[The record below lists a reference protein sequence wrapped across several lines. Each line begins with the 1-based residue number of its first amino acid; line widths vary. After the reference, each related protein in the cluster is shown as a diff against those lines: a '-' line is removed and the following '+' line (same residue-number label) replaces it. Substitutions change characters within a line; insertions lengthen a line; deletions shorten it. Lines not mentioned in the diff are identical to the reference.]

1 MSTSDSVAGGSPGV
15 GAPGAG
21 PTADITPQA
30 GPRTPEP
37 ASGAAR
43 GRKRKLT
50 DREKRNLRMGLLFIS
65 PWMIGVAVF
74 VIYPLIYSFVISLT
88 QYSGMQT
95 PTFIGIQNY
104 IAALADPMVHTSVYN
119 TAYYMFIAVPV
130 GLVVALLLALAMNR
144 NVREVALYRTLLYLP
159 SLIPM
164 FAMSFIFIVFVNPQ
178 FGIVNQF
185 LGLFGMPATD
195 LLNEPRYAKLVMI
208 AMAQLGAGN
217 AALIYLA
224 GLRNIPETLY
234 EAARVDGASRFRQFI
249 TITIPLLTPTILFNL
264 ITGVSGAMMVFTEAY
279 IMTNGGPDNST
290 LFYMLY
296 LYRNAFSYGQLGFAS
311 ALAVILFL
319 FGMLLAGLIYW
330 LSRRFVNYDV
340 SAG

>member
-1 MSTSDSVAGGSPGV
+1 MSASDSSVAVGPARPP
-15 GAPGAG
+15 GAPPRGVAQTPPGTDGA
-21 PTADITPQA
+21 
-30 GPRTPEP
+30 R
-37 ASGAAR
+37 R
-43 GRKRKLT
+43 GRRRLSR
-50 DREKRNLRMGLLFIS
+50 REKRNLTTGLLFIS
-65 PWMIGVAVF
+65 PWVIGVVVF
-74 VIYPLIYSFVISLT
+74 VIYPLVYSFAISLT

-95 PTFIGIQNY
+95 PTFIGLQNY
-104 IAALADPMVHTSVYN
+104 IAAFLDPLVRTSVGN
-119 TAYYMFIAVPV
+119 TVYYMLIAVPL

-144 NVREVALYRTLLYLP
+144 NVREVAVYRTLLYLP

-185 LGLFGMPATD
+185 LGLFGMPDTN
-195 LLNEPRYAKLVMI
+195 LLGEPRYAKIVIIL
-208 AMAQLGAGN
+208 MAQLAAGN

-224 GLRNIPETLY
+224 GLRNIPSTLY
-234 EAARVDGASRFRQFI
+234 EAARIDGAGKMKQFTAI
-249 TITIPLLTPTILFNL
+249 TLPLLTPTILFNL

-279 IMTNGGPDNST
+279 IMTDGGPDNAT

-311 ALAVILFL
+311 ALAVLLFL

-340 SAG
+340 AAG

>member
-1 MSTSDSVAGGSPGV
+1 MSASDSSVAAGPAHPPGTPPR
-15 GAPGAG
+15 GIAQAPPGTAGAG
-21 PTADITPQA
+21 
-30 GPRTPEP
+30 
-37 ASGAAR
+37 R
-43 GRKRKLT
+43 GRRRLSRR
-50 DREKRNLRMGLLFIS
+50 DKRNLRVGLLFIS
-65 PWMIGVAVF
+65 PWIIGVAAF
-74 VIYPLIYSFVISLT
+74 VIYPLVYSFAISLT

-95 PTFIGIQNY
+95 PTFIGLQNY
-104 IAALADPMVHTSVYN
+104 VAAFLDPLVRTSVGN
-119 TAYYMFIAVPV
+119 TVYYMLVAVPL

-144 NVREVALYRTLLYLP
+144 NVREVAVYRTLLYLP

-185 LGLFGMPATD
+185 LGLFGMPDTN
-195 LLNEPRYAKLVMI
+195 LLGEPRYAKIVIILMS
-208 AMAQLGAGN
+208 QLAAGN

-224 GLRNIPETLY
+224 GLRNIPSTLY
-234 EAARVDGASRFRQFI
+234 EAARIDGAGRMKQFTAI
-249 TITIPLLTPTILFNL
+249 TLPLLTPTILFNL

-279 IMTNGGPDNST
+279 IMTDGGPDNAT

-311 ALAVILFL
+311 ALAVLLFL

-340 SAG
+340 AAG

>member
-1 MSTSDSVAGGSPGV
+1 MSASEAIATDTPRAGSS
-15 GAPGAG
+15 GAG
-21 PTADITPQA
+21 PVADRTARS
-30 GPRTPEP
+30 GPSARNGT
-37 ASGAAR
+37 GGKAA
-43 GRKRKLT
+43 KRKLT
-50 DREKRNLRMGLLFIS
+50 GREKRNLRVGLLFIS
-65 PWMIGVAVF
+65 PWIIGVAVF

-95 PTFIGIQNY
+95 PTFIGFQNY
-104 IAALADPMVHTSVYN
+104 IAAFADPMVHTSVGN
-119 TAYYMFIAVPV
+119 TVYYMLLAVPI
-130 GLVVALLLALAMNR
+130 GLIVALLLAMAMNR
-144 NVREVALYRTLLYLP
+144 NVREVAIYRTLLYLP

-185 LGLFGMPATD
+185 LGLFGMPDTN
-195 LLNEPRYAKLVMI
+195 LLGEPRYAKIVMI
-208 AMAQLGAGN
+208 VMAQLGAGN

-234 EAARVDGASRFRQFI
+234 EAARIDGASRFRQFI
-249 TITIPLLTPTILFNL
+249 AITVPLLTPTILFNL
-264 ITGVSGAMMVFTEAY
+264 ITGVSGAMMVFTEAF

-311 ALAVILFL
+311 ALAVLLFL